1 MTLTRRTMLATTL
14 GSAMLPWASRA
25 MADVPVTIAVS
36 SNSLAYGGVHI
47 AVNAGLF
54 EKQGLALKIVTM
66 DSGSA
71 ATTGLLS
78 GSVAFAS
85 AAPSEV
91 MAARLH
97 GQNIVLVSNI
107 YRGQSGS
114 LVLAKSV
121 ADKLGAAA
129 TASPDAKLKALDGL
143 VIASPSAT
151 SSYTLSYKAAAQA
164 AGAQIH
170 FTYMAQPAMLAAI
183 QTGAIQGMV
192 AGAPFS
198 VTAVNNGAAVMWIS
212 GPRGELPDNVV
223 PRSAACI
230 DTTEAYAAA
239 HPDVVSKIQ
248 AAFADLATYLRDKPD
263 EALKHLAEAYPQV
276 DPAILKTV
284 FTDEWKNWAQPVMTA
299 DDVRHEITLQVASGS
314 LKGVESVAPD
324 SLLVK
329 TK

>member
-1 MTLTRRTMLATTL
+1 MTFTRRSVLATAL
-14 GSAMLPWASRA
+14 GSTMLPWVAH
-25 MADVPVTIAVS
+25 ADAATPVTIAVS
-36 SNSLAYGGVHI
+36 SNSLAYGGVRI
-47 AVNAGLF
+47 ALNAGLF

-78 GSVAFAS
+78 GSVEFAS

-97 GQNIVLVSNI
+97 GQKIVLVSNI
-107 YRGQSGS
+107 YRGESGS
-114 LVLAKSV
+114 LVLGKSV

-129 TASPDAKLKALDGL
+129 SLDAKLKALDGL
-143 VIASPSAT
+143 VIATPSAT
-151 SSYTLSYKAAAQA
+151 SSYTLPYKAAAQA
-164 AGAQIH
+164 AGVQIR

-183 QTGAIQGMV
+183 QTGAIQGMI

-198 VTAVNNGAAVMWIS
+198 VTAINNGAGVLWIS
-212 GPRGELPDNVV
+212 GPRGELPDNVL

-230 DTTEAYAAA
+230 DTSETYAAA
-239 HPDVVSKIQ
+239 HPEVVSKIQ
-248 AAFADLATYLRDKPD
+248 AAFADLATYLRDQPD
-263 EALKHLAEAYPQV
+263 DALKHLADAYPQV

-284 FTDEWKNWAQPVMTA
+284 FADEWKNWAQPTMTA
-299 DDVRHEITLQVASGS
+299 DDVRHEIALQLASGS
-314 LKGVESVAPD
+314 LKGVESIAPD